1 MEPTGTLYIDLLTGK
16 DIRVIESQP
25 ACLYVKIK
33 VGSDTSWTDQPARDY
48 QEPVFGKKFTGFNV
62 RLSVVIEFHVINKT
76 RTSETIVGKG
86 KYAVNLLSSN
96 KEIIYVPL
104 EPSGFLKVE
113 MGYERNKVYN
123 VRQQPKLGMCSTQTP
138 ATTRIPNM
146 GIGGQMMCPTP
157 AAVPSTYPMYEMRR
171 MGAIQQQ
178 QQQQQQVR
186 PIVPMTIPVPMS
198 MPVSTIP
205 MYVPMQPQQQ
215 GQPSFPSYYPCNG
228 YQQQQQIPQ
237 IPPMPPTF
245 ANPYPMYQGPLPNV
259 QYPSFTQ

>member
-16 DIRVIESQP
+16 DIKAVESQP

-62 RLSVVIEFHVINKT
+62 RLSVIIEFQVINKT
-76 RTSETIVGKG
+76 RTSDTIVGKG

-96 KEIIYVPL
+96 EEVIYVPL
-104 EPSGFLKVE
+104 KPSGFLKVE
-113 MGYERNKVYN
+113 MRYERNKVYN
-123 VRQQPKLGMCSTQTP
+123 VRQQPQLGMCDAQARGP
-138 ATTRIPNM
+138 ARIPGM
-146 GIGGQMMCPTP
+146 GMNRQMMCPAPAPTP
-157 AAVPSTYPMYEMRR
+157 SAYPVYGMRG
-171 MGAIQQQ
+171 MGPIQ

-186 PIVPMTIPVPMS
+186 PIAPMPIPVSMPMS
-198 MPVSTIP
+198 MSTMP
-205 MYVPMQPQQQ
+205 MYIPMQPQQQ
-215 GQPSFPSYYPCNG
+215 GRPNFPSYYPVNG
-228 YQQQQQIPQ
+228 YQDHQRQPPQ

-245 ANPYPMYQGPLPNV
+245 ANPYPMYQGPLPNI